1 MARWLWNN
9 RVAAVAADCPAL
21 EAMPFDMSRADGFL
35 HYRLI
40 PLLGMAVGELFV
52 LDALAGH
59 CAETGVYEGLFVSA
73 PIQKTGG
80 VGSPAN
86 AVALL

>member
-1 MARWLWNN
+1 
-9 RVAAVAADCPAL
+9 
-21 EAMPFDMSRADGFL
+21 MPFDMSRADGFL

-40 PLLGMAVGELFV
+40 PLLGMAVGELFA
-52 LDALAGH
+52 LDALAEH
-59 CAETGVYEGLFVSA
+59 CARTGVYEGLLVAA
-73 PIQKTGG
+73 PIQKVGG